1 MATRKEVLF
10 IAPFYNAFIC
20 GDLQTLQAVYPVKQ
34 SVRNW
39 KVRALIP
46 WRWLE
51 QFFMI
56 ISRARKT
63 QFIFIEFGGFWS
75 LVPAYLG
82 AILKI
87 PVYIVLHGTDAAS
100 LPHYKYGSLRKQWI
114 RKICGASY
122 RKATCLLP
130 VSESLIHTDNSYN
143 EYDQLQGLKQFYPN
157 LKTPIRVIPN
167 GLDFSKW
174 ERDQDYVRNNYR
186 FTAVFNDSQFL
197 LKGGDLIEQ
206 LALEFPNCEFVVI
219 GTDGPKNPEWR
230 KGKVKYL
237 GRLSQAELK
246 AEFYQSSFHFQLS
259 RFEGFGLSLCE
270 AMLCGCVPIV
280 SSVNILPEIVGN
292 SGFVVEKAEV
302 LSLKMQVKLALESLD
317 LEKRRKE
324 ARFLIQDRYAADL
337 RKQQLLKLLE
347 EFS

>member
-10 IAPFYNAFIC
+10 IAPFYNAFIRS
-20 GDLQTLQAVYPVKQ
+20 DLETLQSVYSVRQ

-39 KVRALIP
+39 KVKALIP

-51 QFFMI
+51 QFFLVL
-56 ISRARKT
+56 SRARKT
-63 QFIFIEFGGFWS
+63 RFIFIEFGGFWS
-75 LVPAYLG
+75 MVPAYLG
-82 AILKI
+82 ALLNI

-100 LPHYKYGSLRKQWI
+100 LPHYKYGSLRKKWI
-114 RKICGASY
+114 RRICGISY

-130 VSESLIHTDNSYN
+130 VSNSLIYAENNYN
-143 EYDQLQGLKQFYPN
+143 EFDQLQGLNHFYPN
-157 LKTPIRVIPN
+157 LKTPIRVIAN

-174 ERDQDYVRNNYR
+174 ESDQDYHRNSNR

-219 GTDGPKNPEWR
+219 GTEGPKNLEWR
-230 KGKVKYL
+230 KGRVKYL

-280 SSVNILPEIVGN
+280 SSVNILPEIVAE
-292 SGFVVEKAEV
+292 SGFVVERAL
-302 LSLKMQVKLALESLD
+302 LSNLKEQVKTALESTD
-317 LEKRRKE
+317 IERRRKE
-324 ARFLIQDRYAADL
+324 ARSLIRDRYAADL
-337 RKQQLLKLLE
+337 RKQQLLALLSE
-347 EFS
+347 AK